1 MYKKYND
8 QELIRFLSLDNAE
21 AFEEIYN
28 RFALDM
34 FLYAGNILNKKEV
47 CEDIVQNI
55 FIDLWS
61 KRNHLKINNV
71 PSYLFR
77 AVKYQV
83 FNHLRSRRF
92 TSENL
97 IRLNIIDI
105 SIDISKKME
114 YDELEKIIDSYVDE
128 LPKRCKQIF
137 LLSRYQHK
145 SNKEIAEELEI
156 SLQAVKNQISKALNY
171 IRQNLQQ
178 EELAFYF
185 VILFK

>member
-8 QELIRFLSLDNAE
+8 QELLRLLSLDKAE

-28 RFALDM
+28 RFAVNM
-34 FLYAGNILNKKEV
+34 FLYASNILKKKEV

-55 FIDLWS
+55 FVDLWS
-61 KRNHLKINNV
+61 KREDLKITNLS
-71 PSYLFR
+71 SYLFR

-83 FNHLRSRRF
+83 FNHFRNRKF

-128 LPKRCKQIF
+128 LPSRCKQIF

-171 IRQNLQQ
+171 IRRNLQQ
-178 EELAFYF
+178 EELAFCF
-185 VILFK
+185 VLLFR